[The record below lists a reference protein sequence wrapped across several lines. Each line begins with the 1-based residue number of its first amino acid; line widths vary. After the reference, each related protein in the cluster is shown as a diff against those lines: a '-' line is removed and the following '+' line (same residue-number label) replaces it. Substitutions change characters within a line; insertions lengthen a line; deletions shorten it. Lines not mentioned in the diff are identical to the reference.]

1 MPFGRQL
8 AFGSAVRF
16 HSSCRGIYA
25 GQAAEQ
31 LADTGVTNPVS
42 VMALIWLTVT
52 LVFIA
57 LGIAS
62 YIRLKRRMDT
72 ALRLEGC
79 EENVW
84 QSDAVSSPFI
94 MGFIRPKIYIP
105 LGLDQGTLAYVLA
118 HENYHLRRK
127 DHLVKSL
134 AFLLLAIHWFNPFCW
149 LAFYLMNRDMEMSCD
164 EKVLAEGE
172 ELSREEMKKSYSMSL
187 LFFAADR
194 RFPSPGPLAF
204 GETDVKRRI
213 KNVLSWKKPAAWL
226 AAVTAVICIAVTVL
240 CIANPEDS
248 GSTWS
253 RWRNQRTVAII
264 GGTEVS
270 AERMEYAIRY
280 NTYFAGYDPVEDG
293 LNEVK
298 TQIWQKNVVESFMTP
313 QQKGRISASI
323 EAKAEEKLKAFE
335 EMSEKEQQEFFGP
348 LGITYE
354 EWKKIYLPEYDAPA
368 EVYAGLMIAMPG
380 SGYDAFNIASQSVE
394 IIDEAFFDKMRRE
407 FPKAVG
413 ITDGEVS
420 EVTAKFEQNSGTS
433 DTRLYSR
440 YIYRGG
446 EKAILYVNTLMKD
459 GSRSDGEI
467 YAERKKGQWS
477 FTDFK
482 KFTDYGRRKNLT
494 HNIIDMNQGEDGD
507 MKSFYIDSFNFFP
520 EFYSPNMGSV
530 IIEKKGDRTFMSVRM
545 IIMRYTNTGAPEGPE
560 ISFIADMTDFNNPV
574 ILRKKMTGGT
584 YYGNDEAFKEHSEAY
599 YVIGEERLREMAKK
613 LYDYVPAHDIDDQ
626 Q

>member
-1 MPFGRQL
+1 
-8 AFGSAVRF
+8 
-16 HSSCRGIYA
+16 
-25 GQAAEQ
+25 
-31 LADTGVTNPVS
+31 
-42 VMALIWLTVT
+42 
-52 LVFIA
+52 
-57 LGIAS
+57 
-62 YIRLKRRMDT
+62 
-72 ALRLEGC
+72 
-79 EENVW
+79 
-84 QSDAVSSPFI
+84 
-94 MGFIRPKIYIP
+94 
-105 LGLDQGTLAYVLA
+105 
-118 HENYHLRRK
+118 
-127 DHLVKSL
+127 
-134 AFLLLAIHWFNPFCW
+134 
-149 LAFYLMNRDMEMSCD
+149 
-164 EKVLAEGE
+164 
-172 ELSREEMKKSYSMSL
+172 
-187 LFFAADR
+187 
-194 RFPSPGPLAF
+194 
-204 GETDVKRRI
+204 
-213 KNVLSWKKPAAWL
+213 
-226 AAVTAVICIAVTVL
+226 
-240 CIANPEDS
+240 
-248 GSTWS
+248 
-253 RWRNQRTVAII
+253 
-264 GGTEVS
+264 
-270 AERMEYAIRY
+270 
-280 NTYFAGYDPVEDG
+280 
-293 LNEVK
+293 
-298 TQIWQKNVVESFMTP
+298 
-313 QQKGRISASI
+313 
-323 EAKAEEKLKAFE
+323 
-335 EMSEKEQQEFFGP
+335 
-348 LGITYE
+348 
-354 EWKKIYLPEYDAPA
+354 
-368 EVYAGLMIAMPG
+368 MIAMPG